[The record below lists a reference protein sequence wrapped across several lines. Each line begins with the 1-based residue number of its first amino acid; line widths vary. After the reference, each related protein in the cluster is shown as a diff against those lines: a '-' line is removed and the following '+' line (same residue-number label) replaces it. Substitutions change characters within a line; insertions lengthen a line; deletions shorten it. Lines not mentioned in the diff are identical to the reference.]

1 MNTNDLTIAE
11 VNFVKNL
18 LSGLTDEQIITDQ
31 TAKTTRDALDHAND
45 TMIAMG
51 YVWGW
56 TAGRSKNRALFL
68 NGKTNHQL
76 RNRLSDEFRNQN
88 LNQLLWC
95 PDHMANNEYE
105 LKVERNTPRSY
116 IKVASQ
122 LAERGLLEGAMVVH
136 IKRGEGIAEALI
148 EIRNR

>member
-18 LSGLTDEQIITDQ
+18 LSGLTDEQIIADQ
-31 TAKTTRDALDHAND
+31 TSKTTRDALDYADD

-51 YVWGW
+51 YAWGW
-56 TAGRSKNRALFL
+56 TAGRSKIRALFL
-68 NGKTNHQL
+68 KGKSNHQL